1 MSIEVG
7 KSGRIILPKRIRK
20 KYGVQE
26 GSRLIIT
33 ESIGRICLVPVK
45 TYEKP
50 TEALY
55 GSLKTDKPIGKPKSF
70 ARGHIRKKLPEETS

>member
-1 MSIEVG
+1 MSVEVG
-7 KSGRIILPKRIRK
+7 KYGRIVLPKKVRQ

-26 GSRLIIT
+26 GVRLLIT
-33 ESIGRICLVPVK
+33 ESDGYLCLVPVK

-55 GSLKTDKPIGKPKSF
+55 GSISIDMPLDEPKQV
-70 ARGHIRKKLPEETS
+70 AREHIRRKLLDDLQ